1 MRRPASAE
9 IPDSP
14 GAYLFRDRHGQVL
27 YVGKAKSLRKRVA
40 NYFGQDLGA
49 RTQAMVEAA
58 DSVDWIVTESEVAAL
73 MLEYS
78 LIKQHRP
85 RFNIRLRDD
94 KSYPY
99 LAITRSDEWPRARV
113 MRGKKRKGTKYF
125 GPYAHTYSIRK
136 TLDELLKTFP
146 IRTCS
151 DGLFRRQH
159 TQGRPCLL
167 FHIEKCSGPCV
178 GEVTS
183 EDYEGYVDGLAR
195 FLGGESDPIVEQL
208 QAGMEAAAEELAY
221 EQAARFR
228 DRLHDVKRAIARQE
242 VVTDRPEDF
251 DLIAI
256 EEDDLEAA
264 VQVLTVRRGRVVGR
278 LGTVLDK
285 VEDVTSGEV
294 IASIMRELY
303 GEETPPQA
311 VLVQELPPDADLW
324 AEWLAARR
332 GSRVSLRV
340 PQRGAKRRL
349 LETARTNA
357 REAFARHRLRRQSDH
372 NARARA
378 LRSLQDALG
387 LPIPPLRI
395 EAYDISTIQGTN
407 TVGSMVVL
415 EDGLPK
421 NSEYRRFRVRS
432 VDGQDDFASMEE
444 VLRRRFA
451 AYLKERDLPIEERGK
466 FSYPPSLVLIDGGAG
481 QLSRAVR
488 VLEDLDLDIPVVG
501 LAKRMEEVY
510 MPGRPEPIRIP
521 RDEEALHLLQRVRD
535 EAHRFAITYHRK
547 LRSRSMIDSTLDDV
561 PGIGPTRK
569 KALLKR
575 FGSLKRIRSATHEEL
590 QETLPAAVA
599 TDLHAALHG
608 SQR

>member
-1 MRRPASAE
+1 MQRPTSAE
-9 IPDSP
+9 IPDAP
-14 GAYLFRDRHGQVL
+14 GAYLFRDQHGQVL

-40 NYFGQDLGA
+40 NYFAKDLQA
-49 RTQAMVEAA
+49 RTAAMVDAA
-58 DSVDWIVTESEVAAL
+58 ETVEWIVTESEVAAL
-73 MLEYS
+73 MLEYT
-78 LIKQHRP
+78 LIKKHRP

-113 MRGKKRKGTKYF
+113 MRGKRRRGTEYF
-125 GPYAHTYSIRK
+125 GPYAHTYAIRK

-151 DGLFRRQH
+151 DGLFRRQEA
-159 TQGRPCLL
+159 QGRPCLL

-178 GEVTS
+178 DEVS
-183 EDYEGYVDGLAR
+183 RAQYQEYVDGLAR
-195 FLGGESDPIVEQL
+195 FLRGDTDEIVAQL
-208 QAGMEAAAEELAY
+208 QTGMESAAETLAY

-228 DRLHDVKRAIARQE
+228 DRLHDVERAIARQE
-242 VVTDRPEDF
+242 VVTDRREDF
-251 DLIAI
+251 DLVAL

-285 VEDVTSGEV
+285 VEDVSSSEV
-294 IASIMRELY
+294 IASMLRELY
-303 GEETPPQA
+303 GEELPPKS
-311 VLVQELPPDADLW
+311 VLVQELPPDAELW
-324 AEWLAARR
+324 GEWLNERR
-332 GSRVSLRV
+332 GGQVSLRV

-349 LETARTNA
+349 METARTNA

-421 NSEYRRFRVRS
+421 NSEYRRFRIRS
-432 VDGQDDFASMEE
+432 VEGQDDFASMEE

-451 AYLKERDLPIEERGK
+451 AYLKERDLPVEERGK

-481 QLSRAVR
+481 QLSRAVK
-488 VLEDLDLDIPVVG
+488 VLGDLDLDIPVVG

-510 MPGRPEPIRIP
+510 MPGRPEPLRIP

-569 KALLKR
+569 KALLRR
-575 FGSLKRIRSATHEEL
+575 FGSLKRIRAASREEL
-590 QETLPAAVA
+590 GEALPEAVA
-599 TDLHAALHG
+599 TGLYAALHD
-608 SQR
+608 SSR

>member
-1 MRRPASAE
+1 MLRPTSAE
-9 IPDSP
+9 IPDAP
-14 GAYLFRDRHGQVL
+14 GAYLFRDAHGQVL
-27 YVGKAKSLRKRVA
+27 YVGKAKSLRKRIA
-40 NYFGQDLGA
+40 NYFGKDLQA
-49 RTQAMVEAA
+49 RTRAMVDAA
-58 DSVDWIVTESEVAAL
+58 DGVEWIVTESEVAAL

-78 LIKQHRP
+78 LIKKHRP

-113 MRGKKRKGTKYF
+113 MRGKKRKGTEYF
-125 GPYAHTYSIRK
+125 GPYAHTYAIRK

-146 IRTCS
+146 VRTCS
-151 DGLFRRQH
+151 DGLFRRQKA
-159 TQGRPCLL
+159 QGRPCLL

-178 GEVTS
+178 DEVDQPQYQ
-183 EDYEGYVDGLAR
+183 EYVDGLAR
-195 FLGGESDPIVEQL
+195 FLAGDTEHIVEQL
-208 QAGMEAAAEELAY
+208 RTSMEAAAEAQAY

-228 DRLHDVKRAIARQE
+228 DRLRDAERAIARQE
-242 VVTDRPEDF
+242 VVTERREDF
-251 DLIAI
+251 DLIAV
-256 EEDDLEAA
+256 EEDDLEAS
-264 VQVLTVRRGRVVGR
+264 VQVLTVRKGRVVGR

-285 VEDVTSGEV
+285 VEDVTTGQLT
-294 IASIMRELY
+294 ASMLRELY
-303 GEETPPQA
+303 GEETPPA
-311 VLVQELPPDADLW
+311 SVLVQALPPDADVW
-324 AEWLAARR
+324 TAWLQQRR
-332 GSRVSLRV
+332 GAAVSLRV

-378 LRSLQDALG
+378 LRSLQEALG

-421 NSEYRRFRVRS
+421 KSEYRRFRVRS
-432 VDGQDDFASMEE
+432 VEGQDDFASMEE

-451 AYLKERDLPIEERGK
+451 AYLRERDLPLDERGR

-488 VLEDLDLDIPVVG
+488 VLGDLDLDIPVAG
-501 LAKRMEEVY
+501 LAKRMEEVFL
-510 MPGRPEPIRIP
+510 PGRPDPVRIP

-535 EAHRFAITYHRK
+535 EAHRFAVTYHRK
-547 LRSRSMIDSTLDDV
+547 LRSRSMVDSTLDDV

-569 KALLKR
+569 KALLRR
-575 FGSLKRIRSATHEEL
+575 FGSLKRIREASIEEL
-590 QETLPAAVA
+590 EETVPEAVA
-599 TDLHAALHG
+599 ASLYATLHG
-608 SQR
+608 TG

>member
-1 MRRPASAE
+1 MRRPTSAE
-9 IPDSP
+9 IPDAP
-14 GAYLFRDRHGQVL
+14 GAYLFRDAHGQVL
-27 YVGKAKSLRKRVA
+27 YVGKAKSLRKRLA
-40 NYFGQDLGA
+40 NYFGKDLEA
-49 RTQAMVEAA
+49 RTAAMVESA
-58 DSVDWIVTESEVAAL
+58 DSVDWIVTDSEVAAL

-78 LIKQHRP
+78 LIKKHRP
-85 RFNIRLRDD
+85 RFNIRMRDD

-113 MRGKKRKGTKYF
+113 MRGKRRKGTEYF
-125 GPYAHTYSIRK
+125 GPYAHTYAIRK

-151 DGLFRRQH
+151 DGLFRRQQA
-159 TQGRPCLL
+159 QGRPCLL

-178 GEVTS
+178 GEVTPS
-183 EDYEGYVDGLAR
+183 EYQEYVDGLAR
-195 FLGGESDPIVEQL
+195 FLGGETDQIVEQL
-208 QAGMEAAAEELAY
+208 RTDMELAADQLAY

-228 DRLHDVKRAIARQE
+228 DRLNDAERAIARQE
-242 VVTDRPEDF
+242 VVTDRREDF
-251 DLIAI
+251 DLIAL

-285 VEDVTSGEV
+285 VEDVTTGQL
-294 IASIMRELY
+294 IASVLRELY
-303 GEETPPQA
+303 GEQQPPKA
-311 VLVQELPPDADLW
+311 VLVQELPPDTDLW
-324 AEWLAARR
+324 AAWLAERR
-332 GSRVSLRV
+332 GTRVSLRV

-387 LPIPPLRI
+387 LPVPPLRI

-421 NSEYRRFRVRS
+421 NSDYRRFRIRS
-432 VDGQDDFASMEE
+432 VEGQDDFASMEE

-451 AYLKERDLPIEERGK
+451 AYLKERDLPVEERGK

-488 VLEDLDLDIPVVG
+488 VLGDLDLDIPVVG

-510 MPGRPEPIRIP
+510 MPGRADPVRIP

-547 LRSRSMIDSTLDDV
+547 LRDRSMIDSTLDDV

-569 KALLKR
+569 KALLRR
-575 FGSLKRIRSATHEEL
+575 FGSLKRIRAASRAEL
-590 QETLPAAVA
+590 GEALPEAVA
-599 TDLHAALHG
+599 DSLYATLHG
-608 SQR
+608 SGG

>member
-1 MRRPASAE
+1 
-9 IPDSP
+9 
-14 GAYLFRDRHGQVL
+14 
-27 YVGKAKSLRKRVA
+27 
-40 NYFGQDLGA
+40 
-49 RTQAMVEAA
+49 
-58 DSVDWIVTESEVAAL
+58 

-78 LIKQHRP
+78 LIKKHRP

-113 MRGKKRKGTKYF
+113 MRGQKRKGTEYF
-125 GPYAHTYSIRK
+125 GPYAHTYAIRK

-151 DGLFRRQH
+151 DGLFRRQKA
-159 TQGRPCLL
+159 QGRPCLL

-178 GEVTS
+178 GEVLPDLYQ
-183 EDYEGYVDGLAR
+183 EYVDGLAR
-195 FLGGESDPIVEQL
+195 FLGGDTDKIVEEL
-208 QAGMEAAAEELAY
+208 RISMGTAADEQAF

-228 DRLHDVKRAIARQE
+228 DRLYDVQRAIARQE
-242 VVTDRPEDF
+242 VVTDRPESF
-251 DLIAI
+251 DLVAL

-285 VEDVTSGEV
+285 VEDVTTGEV
-294 IASIMRELY
+294 IASMLRELY
-303 GEETPPQA
+303 GENTPPKD

-324 AEWLAARR
+324 VEWLSERR
-332 GSRVSLRV
+332 GAQVSMRV
-340 PQRGAKRRL
+340 PQRGVKRRL

-421 NSEYRRFRVRS
+421 SSEYRRFRIRT

-451 AYLKERDLPIEERGK
+451 AYLMERDLPVEERGK

-488 VLEDLDLDIPVVG
+488 VLGDLDLDIPVAG

-510 MPGRPEPIRIP
+510 LPGRPEPVRIP

-535 EAHRFAITYHRK
+535 EAHRFAITYHRT

-569 KALLKR
+569 KALLR
-575 FGSLKRIRSATHEEL
+575 QFGSLKRIRAASREEL
-590 QETLPAAVA
+590 GGALPESVAA
-599 TDLHAALHG
+599 DLYTALHG
-608 SQR
+608 SG